1 MQRSCVIYGKLQN
14 SSSRQ
19 PSIASGMLLY
29 VLQHKKTYHTDK
41 IRFFQVDV
49 ENIANDL
56 V

>member
-1 MQRSCVIYGKLQN
+1 MQRSCAIYGKIQN

-29 VLQHKKTYHTDK
+29 VLQHMKTYHTDK
-41 IRFFQVDV
+41 IYFFQADV
-49 ENIANDL
+49 ENIANNL